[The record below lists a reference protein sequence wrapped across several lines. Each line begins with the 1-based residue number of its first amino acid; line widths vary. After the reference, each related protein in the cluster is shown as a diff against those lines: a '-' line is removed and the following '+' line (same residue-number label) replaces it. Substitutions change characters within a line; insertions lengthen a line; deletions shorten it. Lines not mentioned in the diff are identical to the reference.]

1 MSENWAGPCI
11 RPWSTHR
18 FAVLAA
24 SFVVAEEHSQNVD
37 GATRRAS
44 KPVRDA
50 VLRRLQRKSYETHAR
65 GHLPFPDPRIA
76 AVVPAAVAAALAVT
90 VVAAAAA
97 AAAAAIAAAVAAAAA
112 AAGASAQVVHV
123 IIDRSLLLLQ
133 SARFVRDEGRGI
145 KDALGDQKLG

>member
-1 MSENWAGPCI
+1 MPS
-11 RPWSTHR
+11 
-18 FAVLAA
+18 
-24 SFVVAEEHSQNVD
+24 
-37 GATRRAS
+37 
-44 KPVRDA
+44 
-50 VLRRLQRKSYETHAR
+50 
-65 GHLPFPDPRIA
+65 PDPRIA

-112 AAGASAQVVHV
+112 AAAGASAQVVHV

-145 KDALGDQKLG
+145 EDALGDQKLG

>member
-50 VLRRLQRKSYETHAR
+50 GLRRLQRKSYETQAR
-65 GHLPFPDPRIA
+65 GHSPFPDPRIA
-76 AVVPAAVAAALAVT
+76 AVVQAAVAAALAVAVIAT
-90 VVAAAAA
+90 AAAAVTA
-97 AAAAAIAAAVAAAAA
+97 ATAAA
-112 AAGASAQVVHV
+112 AAGAEASTQFVHV
-123 IIDRSLLLLQ
+123 ILRSLLLLQ

>member
-1 MSENWAGPCI
+1 MGGC
-11 RPWSTHR
+11 
-18 FAVLAA
+18 
-24 SFVVAEEHSQNVD
+24 
-37 GATRRAS
+37 
-44 KPVRDA
+44 
-50 VLRRLQRKSYETHAR
+50 
-65 GHLPFPDPRIA
+65 LPSPDPRIA

-133 SARFVRDEGRGI
+133 SARFVRDEGRRI
-145 KDALGDQKLG
+145 EDALRDEKLG